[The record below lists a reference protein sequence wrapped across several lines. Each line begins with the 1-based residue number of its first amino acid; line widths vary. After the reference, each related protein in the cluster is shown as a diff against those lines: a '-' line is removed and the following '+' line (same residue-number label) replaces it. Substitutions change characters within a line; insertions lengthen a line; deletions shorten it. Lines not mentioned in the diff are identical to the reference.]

1 MSLSHVNFKEE
12 QKTVQI
18 TLRVFIDDLQ
28 DEINLSRN
36 TNLIEIDS
44 DKEPENIDILFENYL
59 NEKYKVNINSEK
71 QEYQYIGKKYDFDM
85 VIFYLEIEN
94 IQSIETIKIENNI
107 LFSLYSEQENII
119 KTNINNIKK
128 SHILTNNNNNTLIN
142 Y

>member
-107 LFSLYSEQENII
+107 LFSLYSEQENIV